1 MRALA
6 GGLGDPA
13 VGNGLLVMFVKN
25 KRALEVVTGER
36 GHTKSESIYSVRLV
50 SESSCPAVRLSGCVW
65 LLARLLTS
73 VAV

>member
-36 GHTKSESIYSVRLV
+36 GHTKSESIYSCRLV
-50 SESSCPAVRLSGCVW
+50 SSCSAVRLSGCVW